1 MSLYPLQVHPDQQ
14 NMPLYPLQVHAH
26 CTVSTWPVCRGAQGN
41 LTAYSIESVFN
52 IDMYS
57 LFFVNKELLSH
68 RSLSNLASIV
78 NFVKDKKQMSK
89 TTRRKTSGPNT

>member
-52 IDMYS
+52 IDMYF
-57 LFFVNKELLSH
+57 LLFVNKE
-68 RSLSNLASIV
+68 LSNLASIV
-78 NFVKDKKQMSK
+78 NFVKDKKHMSK
-89 TTRRKTSGPNT
+89 TTRRQTSDPNTRS